1 MTVLIAGCSSRWT
14 ATTSKRLHRR
24 WSSTL
29 LHREGAEL
37 KNILS
42 SLLSSLNSQFLS
54 QNLWNLHA
62 DCWCAGQ
69 TTGGEEGPAEES
81 RGEKK
86 YSKFICS
93 IVMELAVID
102 KDWWYLFTFAG
113 EDFRFGTE
121 LGTDSSLL
129 QIENPGPDSA
139 LWPRTRNLAT
149 LSKKYSSTNLQ
160 KHNSKFK
167 SLLCVV
173 SPTIVNAAA
182 VVFKDMFGSQD

>member
-1 MTVLIAGCSSRWT
+1 MG
-14 ATTSKRLHRR
+14 
-24 WSSTL
+24 
-29 LHREGAEL
+29 
-37 KNILS
+37 
-42 SLLSSLNSQFLS
+42 
-54 QNLWNLHA
+54 
-62 DCWCAGQ
+62 

-81 RGEKK
+81 R
-86 YSKFICS
+86 
-93 IVMELAVID
+93 
-102 KDWWYLFTFAG
+102 G

-139 LWPRTRNLAT
+139 LWLRTRNLAT

-173 SPTIVNAAA
+173 STTIVNAAA
-182 VVFKDMFGSQD
+182 VVFKDMFGSQDQIAQVLHGGLGWLRSQCK